1 MARQNLTTARFVL
14 QCLLQEIE
22 AFDRCIPVA
31 RDIQVGDVADALS
44 AFLADRRILRL
55 TVPNAPSANRRPR
68 RRGPSP
74 RSDNRASR
82 AWDDGPSPGARPE
95 ASHRFLGFLA
105 EIRNGVA

>member
-1 MARQNLTTARFVL
+1 MATQNLTTARFVL

-55 TVPNAPSANRRPR
+55 TVPNVPPAHRRPR
-68 RRGPSP
+68 PAP
-74 RSDNRASR
+74 TARSAAPKEQGRVSR
-82 AWDDGPSPGARPE
+82 VG
-95 ASHRFLGFLA
+95 
-105 EIRNGVA
+105 

>member
-1 MARQNLTTARFVL
+1 MATQNLTTARFVL

-55 TVPNAPSANRRPR
+55 TVPNVPPAPHTVSLVSLRKS
-68 RRGPSP
+68 GT
-74 RSDNRASR
+74 ASR
-82 AWDDGPSPGARPE
+82 STR
-95 ASHRFLGFLA
+95 
-105 EIRNGVA
+105 